1 MTLPTSLPQVTIQAD
16 AFTAIE
22 DVEQGVIENEDIWI
36 SCYDSSMP
44 SVHGKVAV
52 MISDEDRTQCAFKG
66 RDGVQCERI
75 QNTIFAVSCPAL
87 HIDNRSI
94 HFPTHVITL
103 PEVTSTKTSSKL
115 DKGINNLDISPDGEL
130 WVAAL
135 GNGSVLVGA
144 GPSKARKDTPAPL
157 EGNYHKGAV
166 STVQLVKPTTSTAN
180 PRILSGSED
189 FSLVLSE
196 FPGFSS
202 LAQVNSSALIS
213 QTLLPPS
220 IRLTSHTRSVTSAR
234 VLPCGTK
241 AISAGRDGTLRVW
254 DLTPESTSVSRQI
267 GMVRSNGDVAINSFA
282 LSFGH
287 SASLAVLALQSGHFD
302 LVDVDSRNTLFSTSS
317 AGFEYTRNGPLDAI
331 DIYPLYTA
339 HKYLVATGSQRGVIS
354 FFICTI
360 DNGSVVTTNLGSCI
374 RNGAGISDVKFIPLL
389 KDSIGKWIQSARYTP
404 SAKKFVT
411 DAYPRLLVATTDGL
425 PYQLQIS
432 QKSDSAG
439 VQFQVIVEYA
449 GGADCSPLRSIV
461 WHDESKTVWVA
472 GDDGVIW
479 IY

>member
-115 DKGINNLDISPDGEL
+115 DKGINNLDISPDGQL

-189 FSLVLSE
+189 FSLRTNQPDAPSPQHSSDITHSLRNLG
-196 FPGFSS
+196 PG
-202 LAQVNSSALIS
+202 
-213 QTLLPPS
+213 
-220 IRLTSHTRSVTSAR
+220 TSMR
-234 VLPCGTK
+234 TK

-404 SAKKFVT
+404 SAKKIVT

-439 VQFQVIVEYA
+439 VQFQVTVEYA